1 VTIFSSS
8 DTDFNNKMKPNLSVD
23 TVSSHKS
30 VTKEDCKSHSVVAMP
45 PRESLGSLGV
55 QDFRRSHES
64 KTPTFRRPAT
74 TRRKGRVPVSRSRDI
89 VQEVY
94 DRMGVNLIRGQD
106 SIEFYDNNNS
116 KISINSETKTV
127 DQSRDRGSFYTSN
140 ATHCYS
146 PMTIGDDRS
155 FSTAPERRIKR
166 HSFSVDKRND
176 QDGSCRGIVLEE
188 ERDGQYSP
196 VSVKSRISI
205 FGGSKSVAS
214 RRNSFAHLSSLG
226 IAQEEER
233 DGRSAKSRISV
244 FGGDKSVAS
253 RNSFA
258 HMESPSSRKTSWK
271 SPPKYIHAVSKDEN
285 QIDYRND
292 VDANM
297 SVVSLDESQCVNGK
311 VIGKIQTSTKPKVA
325 NSQGVKKNVPVEIL
339 QPEQNKDCKGI
350 SATASAD
357 SEEDPATASKIE
369 NTHGGDRQSTD
380 NASGHATNRS
390 SNKESTSMGYNGL
403 TNEIIDKIIE
413 EKLQVKLTALTK
425 SFESQLSR
433 LKADTMTKLDEM
445 EVKLKSASMPAS
457 ESQPLEVGSNSQTDR
472 IHLSYFR
479 RTNPW

>member
-1 VTIFSSS
+1 
-8 DTDFNNKMKPNLSVD
+8 MKPNLFID
-23 TVSSHKS
+23 TMSSHKS
-30 VTKEDCKSHSVVAMP
+30 VTRENCKSHNVVAMP

-55 QDFRRSHES
+55 QDFQKSHDES
-64 KTPTFRRPAT
+64 KTPTSRRPAT
-74 TRRKGRVPVSRSRDI
+74 PSRKGRVPVSRSRDI

-146 PMTIGDDRS
+146 PMTVGDDRS

-166 HSFSVDKRND
+166 HSLSVDIRND
-176 QDGSCRGIVLEE
+176 QDGSCRGIVQEE

-205 FGGSKSVAS
+205 FGGSKSIAS
-214 RRNSFAHLSSLG
+214 RRNSFAHLSSRG
-226 IAQEEER
+226 IVQEEER
-233 DGRSAKSRISV
+233 DGRSVKSRISV

-258 HMESPSSRKTSWK
+258 HLGSPSSKRTSWK

-292 VDANM
+292 IDANM

-311 VIGKIQTSTKPKVA
+311 AIRKIQTPTKPKVA
-325 NSQGVKKNVPVEIL
+325 NSEGVKKNVPVEII
-339 QPEQNKDCKGI
+339 QPEQNNDCSGI
-350 SATASAD
+350 SATESSA
-357 SEEDPATASKIE
+357 SEEELATASKTEIIHGE
-369 NTHGGDRQSTD
+369 NRQSTD
-380 NASGHATNRS
+380 NASGHANNCS
-390 SNKESTSMGYNGL
+390 STKESSSMGCNGL
-403 TNEIIDKIIE
+403 TSEIIDKVIE

-433 LKADTMTKLDEM
+433 LEADTKTKLDAMEM
-445 EVKLKSASMPAS
+445 KLKSTSTSMPVS
-457 ESQPLEVGSNSQTDR
+457 ESQPPVVGSNSQTNRD
-472 IHLSYFR
+472 HHSYYR

>member
-1 VTIFSSS
+1 
-8 DTDFNNKMKPNLSVD
+8 MKPNLSID

-30 VTKEDCKSHSVVAMP
+30 VTREDCRSHIVVAMP

-55 QDFRRSHES
+55 QDFRRSHGS

-74 TRRKGRVPVSRSRDI
+74 ASRKERVPVSRSRDI

-106 SIEFYDNNNS
+106 STEFYDNNNS

-146 PMTIGDDRS
+146 PLTIGDDRS

-205 FGGSKSVAS
+205 FSGGKSVDS
-214 RRNSFAHLSSLG
+214 RRNSFAHFTSRG

-233 DGRSAKSRISV
+233 DGRSTKSRTSV
-244 FGGDKSVAS
+244 FGGDKSVVS

-258 HMESPSSRKTSWK
+258 HMESPSSRKTSRK

-292 VDANM
+292 IDANM
-297 SVVSLDESQCVNGK
+297 SVVSLDESQCMNGK
-311 VIGKIQTSTKPKVA
+311 TIGKIQTSTKPKVV
-325 NSQGVKKNVPVEIL
+325 NSQGVKKNVPVAIL
-339 QPEQNKDCKGI
+339 QPEQNNDCNGI
-350 SATASAD
+350 SATQSSTSRAD
-357 SEEDPATASKIE
+357 LAAVSKTEIIHGE
-369 NTHGGDRQSTD
+369 NRQSKD
-380 NASGHATNRS
+380 DASGHANNRS
-390 SNKESTSMGYNGL
+390 SNKESGSNGYNGL

-433 LKADTMTKLDEM
+433 LEADTKTKLDEM
-445 EVKLKSASMPAS
+445 GVKLKSTSMPVS
-457 ESQPLEVGSNSQTDR
+457 ESQPPEVGSNSQANR
-472 IHLSYFR
+472 NHHGYFR
-479 RTNPW
+479 RTNPY